1 MFCRVYHRERGAL
14 ICILFVH
21 LLDKTMSTTK
31 IGLSNASLTD
41 MELHGIRQ
49 LKLAAEMEIQRLN
62 GDIEKLLNQKWDL
75 VNTVNRYNVA
85 LAPHKKLPPEVL
97 RSIIVFATSEPTR
110 LPVSNQGVYAMSHV
124 CFAWRQLVLNTP
136 ELWSNISLDGSSK
149 MDNKIRIARE
159 WLSRAQHH
167 PISFT
172 IDRTESNVLE
182 NLVKH
187 YPCRALHLSI
197 SDWGIGEP
205 PLANISLGALE
216 VLHLHNLSLP
226 KLVGEGFSLPAL
238 KSLSVSKIGDLKI
251 IHPVAPQLHY
261 LRIQCPVP
269 HSQVLDLMSLCG
281 RLEDC
286 ELNIGPNP
294 KNSSQ
299 SPKSDS
305 KPLSVVIPTLR
316 ELKLTFHKD
325 TNTPA
330 FLTRLGLSN
339 LSSLSILFKA
349 QPEAEPLDLPI
360 VSRLIVQSGG
370 MPHLQSLVID
380 ETKEP
385 FDLKALLLDTPSLRR
400 LNVSHGVLDADCMDQ
415 LSRGDLGAQLR
426 DLTSR
431 HGHDAEAILRMVESR
446 ATTST
451 PFSSVR
457 INGVAADTSASLALR
472 DRIQNLRS
480 TGMVVAFSA

>member
-1 MFCRVYHRERGAL
+1 
-14 ICILFVH
+14 
-21 LLDKTMSTTK
+21 MSTTK
-31 IGLSNASLTD
+31 IGLSNAPLTD
-41 MELHGIRQ
+41 IELHGIRQ

-124 CFAWRQLVLNTP
+124 CSAWRQLVLNTP

-149 MDNKIRIARE
+149 IDNKIRIARE
-159 WLSRAQHH
+159 WLTRAQHH

-172 IDRTESNVLE
+172 IDRAEYHVFE

-187 YPCRALHLSI
+187 YPCRALYLSI
-197 SDWGIGEP
+197 SYWNTQES

-216 VLHLHNLSLP
+216 VLHLHDLSLP

-238 KSLSVSKIGDLKI
+238 KSLSVSKIEDLKI

-261 LRIQCPVP
+261 LRIECPVP

-294 KNSSQ
+294 KKSSQ
-299 SPKSDS
+299 SQKSGS

-325 TNTPA
+325 ANAPA
-330 FLTRLGLSN
+330 FLMRLGLSN
-339 LSSLSILFKA
+339 ISSLSILFKA
-349 QPEAEPLDLPI
+349 QPEAKPLHLPT
-360 VSRLIVQSGG
+360 VSRLIAQSGG
-370 MPHLQSLVID
+370 MPHLQSLTID

-400 LNVSHGVLDADCMDQ
+400 LDVSHGVLDADCMDQ

-431 HGHDAEAILRMVESR
+431 HGHDAEAVLRMVESR
-446 ATTST
+446 ATTSQSNKVT

-457 INGVAADTSASLALR
+457 INGVAADMAASLALR
-472 DRIQNLRS
+472 GRIQNLRS
-480 TGMVVAFSA
+480 SGMVVAFSA